1 MVDTGIR
8 ILELLVTLL
17 VAILGSAGFWS
28 IANRKRS
35 DRDLTRRLLIGLAHD
50 RIVYLC
56 LRYIQRGSITQD
68 EYENLAVF
76 LYRPYIDIGGNGS
89 VMRLM
94 TEVDKLPI
102 APISS
107 LQSDSIKDLKGKDH
121 VHGQQNV

>member
-1 MVDTGIR
+1 MDLGIH

-17 VAILGSAGFWS
+17 VAVLGSAGFWS
-28 IANRKRS
+28 VANRKRS
-35 DRDLTRRLLIGLAHD
+35 DKDLTRRLLIGLAHD

-107 LQSDSIKDLKGKDH
+107 LTPDSLKDLKGNQNH
-121 VHGQQNV
+121 VHGQ